1 MASVPLGFV
10 SEFTSASVPQGKGLY
25 CGPPPGSALSTLVV
39 PATGTPYGGV
49 ADGAGLT
56 IWSGGTV
63 STLTAQPQNVLRLT
77 GAFGTQ
83 YIQGSNIAFSLP
95 FSGNAGVRILPSTN
109 QINVNNIVFVST
121 INALGPSGTGS
132 SGAINMIQLTSTIK
146 GYGWANV
153 GPASP

>member
-1 MASVPLGFV
+1 MACVPQGFIT
-10 SEFTSASVPQGKGLY
+10 ENTSGFVPQGKGLY

-39 PATGTPYGGV
+39 PATGTPYGGL

-63 STLTAQPQNVLRLT
+63 STLSAQPQNVLRLT

-83 YIQGSNIAFSLP
+83 FIQGSNIAFSLP
-95 FSGNAGVRILPSTN
+95 YSGNAGVRILPSTN

-121 INALGPSGTGS
+121 INSLGPGGTGL
-132 SGAINMIQLTSTIK
+132 SGPVNMIQLTSTIK
-146 GYGWANV
+146 GYGWADV
-153 GPASP
+153 GPSSP